1 MLRSFKQF
9 LKDKFIYRRRFK
21 LEMRANFQ
29 DYYLNSFLYKT
40 QLFILFLIFL
50 GLSYL
55 AFSGILNSLQ
65 QPNLG
70 GARFKNQAL
79 VGASIFCLL
88 FLYLALKYLKGSL
101 FGVRVRVNNLGIYMG
116 KILYEWKNFKSFD
129 INNNCL
135 ILHYKSLDKRSFDET
150 RLAVYELIS
159 NRLFITDIEGRLQK
173 RKFKSIRPLN
183 KFNPFFSRLIY
194 PIL

>member
-1 MLRSFKQF
+1 MQTNSQIKE
-9 LKDKFIYRRRFK
+9 YS
-21 LEMRANFQ
+21 
-29 DYYLNSFLYKT
+29 LNSFSYKT

-50 GLSYL
+50 GLSY
-55 AFSGILNSLQ
+55 FSFSNIFNSLQ

-70 GARFKNQAL
+70 AARFKNEAL
-79 VGASIFCLL
+79 VGALVFSLL
-88 FLYLALKYLKGSL
+88 FVYLALKYLKGL
-101 FGVRVRVNNLGIYMG
+101 LLGIRVKISNTGISIG
-116 KILYEWKNFKSFD
+116 KMFYGWKNFKSFD

-150 RLAVYELIS
+150 RLAIYELIS
-159 NRLFITDIEGRLQK
+159 NERFITDIEGYLQK

-183 KFNPFFSRLIY
+183 KFSSFFSRLIY